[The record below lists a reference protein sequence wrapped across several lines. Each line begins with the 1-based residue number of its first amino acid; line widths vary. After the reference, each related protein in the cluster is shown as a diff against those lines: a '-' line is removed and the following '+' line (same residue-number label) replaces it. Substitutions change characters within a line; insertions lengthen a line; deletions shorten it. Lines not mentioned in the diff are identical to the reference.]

1 MSLYTVWSKTMTD
14 RFDKFVWF
22 VLREEDKQLLAQYR
36 SPRNETS
43 LFKQIPIEHVDRVK
57 KLARQLGLNPRI
69 VYRGPR
75 RNQRD
80 PSTTHKVDAQRFSV
94 YHREIG

>member
-1 MSLYTVWSKTMTD
+1 MTD

-22 VLREEDKQLLAQYR
+22 VLREEDKELLTQYR

-43 LFKQIPIEHVDRVK
+43 LFKQIPIEHMDRVK
-57 KLARQLGLNPRI
+57 KLAKQLGLNPRI

-75 RNQRD
+75 RNQVD
-80 PSTTHKVDAQRFSV
+80 PSFTRRSDAERFSV

>member
-1 MSLYTVWSKTMTD
+1 MTD

-36 SPRNETS
+36 SPSNETS
-43 LFKQIPIEHVDRVK
+43 FFKQIPIEHMDRVK
-57 KLARQLGLNPRI
+57 KLARQLGITPRI

-75 RNQRD
+75 TRQGD
-80 PSTTHKVDAQRFSV
+80 PSFTRKADAQRFTV
-94 YHREIG
+94 YHRDFG

>member
-1 MSLYTVWSKTMTD
+1 MTD

-36 SPRNETS
+36 SPSNETS
-43 LFKQIPIEHVDRVK
+43 LFKQIPIEHMDRVK

-75 RNQRD
+75 KHQID
-80 PSTTHKVDAQRFSV
+80 PSFTRKTDAQRFTV
-94 YHREIG
+94 YDR